1 MRKNDFYVLVPSDLW
16 PFDLKF
22 SLPVFVSRVVYHTAN
37 LKFLRLSDFDRRTDG
52 DGVQHLMRLPREGCI
67 INVVIFWT
75 AIEYYLKEHM
85 EEDS

>member
-1 MRKNDFYVLVPSDLW
+1 MISTFSFLTFDLW

-75 AIEYYLKEHM
+75 AIEDYLKEHM